1 MKRKL
6 LLVGALVALFI
17 AFILVRFFVFDKPN
31 ESGRLKVLSSPT
43 AGVFLDNVPIGKTP
57 YEGRVAP
64 GEHTLKLIPEGEN
77 SQTVSWEGKIIVYEN
92 TLTFVSR
99 ELGSSDL
106 TSAGEIL
113 SVTKMK
119 DQPKGEHGQ
128 VSVVT
133 DPAGAII
140 FLDND
145 EKGIAPLALLDVPAG
160 EHELAV
166 YLPGFFRRSQKIKV
180 SKGHVVEAEFK
191 LALDKTHKTLAEKLD
206 ESAQEA
212 SAVAALSDL
221 TATTGTPA
229 PENKTKKLTIQ
240 ETPTGFLNV
249 RDEPSTSGSQVDQ
262 VVPGTEYE
270 YTEERNG
277 WYNIT
282 LSKDESGWVS
292 GDYIEVQ

>member
-6 LLVGALVALFI
+6 LLVGALVSLFI
-17 AFILVRFFVFDKPN
+17 IFVLVRFFVFDKPN
-31 ESGRLKVLSSPT
+31 ESGRLKVLASPT
-43 AGVFLDNVPIGKTP
+43 AGIFLDNTPIGKSP
-57 YEGRVAP
+57 YEGRVIP
-64 GEHTLKLIPEGEN
+64 GEHTLKLIPEGEG
-77 SQTVSWEGKIIVYEN
+77 SKTVSWEGKIIVYEN

-113 SVTKMK
+113 TVTKMK
-119 DQPKGEHGQ
+119 GQTKGEHGQ

-145 EKGIAPLALLDVPAG
+145 EKGIAPLSLQDVPAG

-180 SKGHVVEAEFK
+180 SKGHVVEAQFK
-191 LALDKTHKTLAEKLD
+191 LALDKTHKTLAEELD
-206 ESAQEA
+206 EKAKEA
-212 SAVAALSDL
+212 SAEAALTES
-221 TATTGTPA
+221 TMTGTPI
-229 PENKTKKLTIQ
+229 PENTTKKLTIK

-262 VVPGTEYE
+262 VVPGKEYE
-270 YTEERNG
+270 YTDERNG
-277 WYNIT
+277 WYKIT

-292 GDYIEVQ
+292 GQYVEVE